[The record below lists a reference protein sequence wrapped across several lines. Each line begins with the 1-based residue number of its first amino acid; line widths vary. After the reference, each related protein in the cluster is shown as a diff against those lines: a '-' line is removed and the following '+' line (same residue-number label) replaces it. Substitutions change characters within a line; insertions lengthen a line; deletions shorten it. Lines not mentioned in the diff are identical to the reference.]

1 MSVRPPKR
9 WLHSEIS
16 DGGSGR
22 TRVAPYNQLGIGR
35 FLVRRNSGL
44 KSLDW

>member
-1 MSVRPPKR
+1 MSVRAPKR
-9 WLHSEIS
+9 QLHSETS

-22 TRVAPYNQLGIGR
+22 TRVAHYNQLGIGR